1 MNETIEL
8 EHNIEGLE
16 EITSLP
22 RDILEAINRESEGSK
37 SNIEETKLVNLANEG
52 ENEKPVKIGVNFPK
66 DMKLELIALLK
77 EFKEIFAWSY
87 QDMPGLDTEI
97 VMHRIPIKPKCPR
110 VRQTLRR
117 MKSKII

>member
-37 SNIEETKLVNLANEG
+37 SNIEETGVVNLADKG
-52 ENEKPVKIGVNFPK
+52 KNEKPVNIGVNFPK
-66 DMKLELIALLK
+66 DMKPELIVLLK
-77 EFKEIFAWSY
+77 EFKEIFA
-87 QDMPGLDTEI
+87 
-97 VMHRIPIKPKCPR
+97 
-110 VRQTLRR
+110 
-117 MKSKII
+117 